1 MPNHRAAAAVVT
13 RGLAVTFATLAV
25 AVLTLDVHRFGL
37 AAGLLALA
45 LVALAAVAVTTPPIE
60 TGRAAHS
67 GPAERRATRG
77 QPPRDV
83 RAG

>member
-1 MPNHRAAAAVVT
+1 MPNHRVATAVVI
-13 RGLAVTFATLAV
+13 RGLGVTLATLAV
-25 AVLTLDVHRFGL
+25 AVLALDVHRFGL

-60 TGRAAHS
+60 TGRTVQS
-67 GPAERRATRG
+67 GPVERATRR
-77 QPPRDV
+77 QPPTGV

>member
-1 MPNHRAAAAVVT
+1 MPNHRAAAAAVT

-25 AVLTLDVHRFGL
+25 AVLALDVHRFGL
-37 AAGLLALA
+37 AAGLLAVA

-60 TGRAAHS
+60 TDRTADS
-67 GPAERRATRG
+67 GPVERRATRR
-77 QPPRDV
+77 QPPTGV